1 MVNSVLNSISK
12 ALYTEFGDIHHYYVE
27 DVEQKSQ
34 LPCFTIDVLN
44 PLSRSVNRKDYY
56 RTVPVVIHYFTDN
69 KNSTRKHSLQVG
81 EQVLECLE
89 YLEIENRLVR
99 AEGMSYHF
107 VDDVLQVF
115 LTYRFWT
122 EKPENIPSM
131 DDMDLHSSS
140 KVT

>member
-1 MVNSVLNSISK
+1 
-12 ALYTEFGDIHHYYVE
+12 
-27 DVEQKSQ
+27 
-34 LPCFTIDVLN
+34 
-44 PLSRSVNRKDYY
+44 
-56 RTVPVVIHYFTDN
+56 
-69 KNSTRKHSLQVG
+69 
-81 EQVLECLE
+81 
-89 YLEIENRLVR
+89 LEIENQLVR

-131 DDMDLHSSS
+131 DDMDIHSSS